1 MKRLFQISILLALLI
16 SVATSCGH
24 EFPELPTTTDFTL
37 HLNFDTETPL
47 YKEVT
52 YLTSRAIDNEDAYDV
67 RHIVS
72 VHRLRPDGSYDRLA
86 DTLIVF
92 TCDDVQN
99 LNCSRTFTLSEG
111 DYNFFVWTDFVD
123 EGSQTDKFYVP
134 SDFSEIILRDKNN
147 YTGSS
152 DFRDAFRGS
161 AQSTVSVKQLETMDV
176 DNKVT
181 VTMKRPLAKFKFI
194 STDYDEFVS
203 NVLTREAQKKSAS
216 ATKATGDD
224 TKTRSVNPDDYRVV
238 FHYVDFLPCSYN
250 MFTDKPADSWTG
262 VQFESTLKP
271 TGNGE
276 IEMGFDYVF
285 VNGAEAGVSVIVAV
299 YDKDGQLMSSS
310 PTINVPL
317 KRSQL
322 TTVKGKFLTSTSN
335 GGLDI
340 DPGFDGEYNIVIR

>member
-1 MKRLFQISILLALLI
+1 MKRLFLISIFFTLLI
-16 SVATSCGH
+16 AVATSCDH
-24 EFPELPTTTDFTL
+24 EFPELPTTTEFTL
-37 HLNFDTETPL
+37 HLNFDTEMPL

-52 YLTSRAIDNEDAYDV
+52 YPTSRAIDNEEAYDV
-67 RHIVS
+67 RHVVS
-72 VHRLRPDGSYDRLA
+72 VHQLRPDGSYNRLA

-92 TCDDVQN
+92 TCNDVQN

-111 DYNFFVWTDFVD
+111 DYNFFVWTDFVA
-123 EGSQTDKFYVP
+123 EGTKSDKYYVP
-134 SDFSEIILRDKNN
+134 SDFSEIILRDKNS
-147 YTGSS
+147 YTGNC

-161 AQSTVSVKQLETMDV
+161 AQGTVTVKKDEMMTV
-176 DNKVT
+176 DNQVT

-203 NVLTREAQKKSAS
+203 NVLTREVQKKSAS
-216 ATKATGDD
+216 ATKETGDD
-224 TKTRSVNPDDYRVV
+224 TQTKSVNPDDYRVV
-238 FHYVDFLPCSYN
+238 FRYVDFVPCSYN

-340 DPGFDGEYNIVIR
+340 DPSFDGEYNIVIR